1 MSSKDPILKFKKNLS
16 GKGEMSEIFEQ
27 VKFKINSHFG
37 FKLDFILLLRI
48 NLMKWMIIQEQ
59 IKEKTNT
66 KLTKPEQN
74 QSTFHIK
81 ILDAMSEFQ

>member
-1 MSSKDPILKFKKNLS
+1 
-16 GKGEMSEIFEQ
+16 
-27 VKFKINSHFG
+27 
-37 FKLDFILLLRI
+37 
-48 NLMKWMIIQEQ
+48 MKWMIIQEQ